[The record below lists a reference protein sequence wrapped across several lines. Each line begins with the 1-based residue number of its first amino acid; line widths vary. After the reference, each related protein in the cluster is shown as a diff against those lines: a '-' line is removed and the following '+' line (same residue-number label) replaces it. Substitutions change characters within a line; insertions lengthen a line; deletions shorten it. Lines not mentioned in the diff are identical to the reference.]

1 MIYFD
6 QGQTKM
12 SYVTNTP
19 ADLDSLVKIDVF
31 WHNSEITHWY
41 KEGLTVGCCEW
52 QIILLA

>member
-12 SYVTNTP
+12 SYVTNKP

-31 WHNSEITHWY
+31 
-41 KEGLTVGCCEW
+41 
-52 QIILLA
+52 